1 MYWIIKQIS
10 HHLYWH
16 FFILH
21 NTWYIFTSQFQD
33 DESVLFN
40 DEFPKIFWYYTV
52 ISAITIYSINIFL
65 YDNLVQSSS
74 TVGGKIEKENLW
86 IPPLSWGKEAVA
98 GRRCHLSHVRLVRAP
113 IESPD
118 KILCW
123 ELLLPRYKG
132 WTCDYPDNREDVRII
147 SWYSNS
153 ANFPAAEVAYLL

>member
-1 MYWIIKQIS
+1 MTLFCTTHDIYLLLNFNMMDAFCLMMNFQKYSDIILYYIS
-10 HHLYWH
+10 YHYL
-16 FFILH
+16 L
-21 NTWYIFTSQFQD
+21 NKYIFIYCNNRYNSPLLNWWLT
-33 DESVLFN
+33 DE
-40 DEFPKIFWYYTV
+40 KR
-52 ISAITIYSINIFL
+52 
-65 YDNLVQSSS
+65 
-74 TVGGKIEKENLW
+74 ENENFW
-86 IPPLSWGKEAVA
+86 IPPLFWGNEAVA

-113 IESPD
+113 VESPD